1 MESCKDMAQHR
12 KRLNEDSFMVEKG
25 EEPRSSAVKMKIR
38 TKKQTAKEKNGGISR
53 KIKDLRRDVAAL
65 LKQKFVKN
73 VVQDLTS
80 GGEDCFPK
88 YTKQFLIHYYDT
100 NEIFQRR
107 ESDEEKR

>member
-1 MESCKDMAQHR
+1 
-12 KRLNEDSFMVEKG
+12 MVEKG

-38 TKKQTAKEKNGGISR
+38 AKKQTAKEKNGGISR
-53 KIKDLRRDVAAL
+53 KIKDLRRGVEEL

-88 YTKQFLIHYYDT
+88 DIKQLIVQS
-100 NEIFQRR
+100 EI
-107 ESDEEKR
+107 ELA